1 MKKSKSDEDLPD
13 LKDPEVA
20 KSAVKIQ
27 SVFRGFQT
35 RKKMEE
41 EMPDLKC
48 AKVARAAIRIQKVYR
63 GFQVCTN
70 IKGDL
75 ISILPVVRYSVRHAR
90 EKERGSFFESKVYNF
105 EKAGTC

>member
-1 MKKSKSDEDLPD
+1 MKKSQSEEDLPD

-41 EMPDLKC
+41 ELPDLKC

-63 GFQVCTN
+63 GFQVLT
-70 IKGDL
+70 I
-75 ISILPVVRYSVRHAR
+75 YT
-90 EKERGSFFESKVYNF
+90 GSNF
-105 EKAGTC
+105 W